1 GSPLGESTACST
13 TPARSCPTS
22 TATPRRPSATIAEPP
37 SQADAGC
44 GRSRRL
50 LRPRGRRRRGR
61 RCGSTRDLDHACTV
75 AARRPARDP
84 DHAPGTGLRD
94 RRHALDGRRRVRM
107 VFVGVVPRTGRGT
120 LDLATAFARSGSYRG
135 VWPMGLLVTMKPSRS
150 DPAGAYIWTTSHRLR
165 FELTVEQ
172 HGRQVAARTF
182 GRGFAGGL
190 TGRRL
195 SFAEDGLV
203 GVFYAPL
210 HAHGHPGVV
219 IFGGSEGGYHTLI
232 GALLA
237 AHGYPTL
244 SLAYFARPG
253 LPENLEHI
261 PLEYFA
267 KALRWFA
274 ARPQVDAAR
283 IAVGGV
289 SYGSAA
295 ALLLAIHYPELVH
308 AVIASVPTNVGLCGL
323 AGTPPVCSGY
333 AWTFGGRPV
342 PYTTQFGNPAP
353 TDNPN
358 AIIPVERIRVP
369 IFLDCAGRDEK
380 WPSCP
385 YAQAIVARLKA
396 HGSRAPRVLYEYPD
410 AEHFVGAFDPYE
422 PGFGTTE
429 YSYEA
434 TERAREALWPRL
446 LAFLGRLR

>member
-1 GSPLGESTACST
+1 MRAAVAAVACCVLAGAAAGVAAAARPAISI
-13 TPARSCPTS
+13 TPARSLPDDPLAIRITHL
-22 TATPRRPSATIAEPP
+22 APGSATV
-37 SQADAGC
+37 GM
-44 GRSRRL
+44 RSTDDGGFEWSSSASYR
-50 LRPRGRRRRGR
+50 
-61 RCGSTRDLDHACTV
+61 V
-75 AARRPARDP
+75 PAS
-84 DHAPGTGLRD
+84 
-94 RRHALDGRRRVRM
+94 
-107 VFVGVVPRTGRGT
+107 GT

-190 TGRRL
+190 TERRL

-210 HAHGHPGVV
+210 HAHRRPGVV

-446 LAFLGRLR
+446 LAFLGRL